1 MKENRMTIQTT
12 AQADYADTEQL
23 YTGKNKNT
31 RLFTD
36 KAVAK
41 RRTAGISYIESGC
54 LKGHDNR

>member
-1 MKENRMTIQTT
+1 MKTGCKTDDSPSRLCGYRAIIYRE
-12 AQADYADTEQL
+12 EQE
-23 YTGKNKNT
+23 Y